1 MTYLNDLLL
10 LIMLVTIVGITR
22 ESNNYKLIL
31 YAAFFSFA
39 GACLYFIN
47 GAPDLALA
55 EIAIGCAFIPLIFTI
70 AIMRQNTF
78 TVVFFSDEGQPAYC
92 DPQVLIEFMGIAEVF
107 CGRHQLKLKIVTHP
121 KSYEPSVRGI
131 FRLGNTDLIAH
142 YIEEEKQLHVWG
154 NKGNRLIPELFEAF
168 IEHPYIQMKEMGG
181 EWVEE

>member
-1 MTYLNDLLL
+1 MTYLNTLLL
-10 LIMLVTIVGITR
+10 FMMLLILLGISR
-22 ESNNYKLIL
+22 ENDNYKLIL

-70 AIMRQNTF
+70 AILRQNTF
-78 TVVFFSDEGQPAYC
+78 TVVFFSDEGEPAYC
-92 DPQVLIEFMGIAEVF
+92 DPLVLIEFMGIAEVF

-121 KSYEPSVRGI
+121 QSYTPSVKGI

-142 YIEEEKQLHVWG
+142 YIEEEKQLSVWG

-168 IEHPYIQMKEMGG
+168 EHHPYIQMKEMGG
-181 EWVEE
+181 EWIEE